1 MKRTLYWF
9 TQDLRLDDN
18 LALDFATQNS
28 DQILF
33 VYVINPR
40 YRIQTNY
47 HSKLLGDRQAT
58 FIADS
63 LLTLSSQLDSCGHSL
78 LVVEGE
84 PHQVLPH
91 LVSKYEIGQMICAEQ
106 VGLYERKSVQK
117 MRNELGS
124 VPLHSFWQHTL
135 FEHTQIQTVSRDLG
149 NFTQFRKR
157 VEKAPLSV
165 VTSCRFDP
173 SRLPAPLVTVCGAN
187 EQGILHQ
194 WHAQRQ
200 ARLTETR
207 VPLDFPAGEEAAQ
220 AHLRDYF
227 DSGVA
232 RRYKE
237 TRNALDGWLN
247 STKMSP
253 YLALGNLSP
262 RQVWWATEAFEK
274 QVVANEST
282 YWIKFELLWR
292 EYFQW
297 LCLKLGPQLF
307 RFQGLAKSKPL
318 TTFMPERFTRWC
330 QGNTPVPL
338 VNALMNQ
345 LNETG
350 YMSNRGRQIA
360 ASYFV
365 NELGLDWRYGAAYF
379 QQQLLDHDV
388 ASNWGNWQYI
398 AGVGVD
404 PRGGRHFNIEKQA
417 ELYDE
422 QGLFVQ
428 KWRGE
433 QGVSSVDSV
442 DAADWPTFAE
452 EDV

>member
-1 MKRTLYWF
+1 MKKTLYWF

-18 LALDFATQNS
+18 LALDFAAQNS
-28 DQILF
+28 DALMF

-40 YRIQTNY
+40 YRTQTN
-47 HSKLLGDRQAT
+47 HRCKLLGDRQAA

-63 LLTLSSQLDSCGHSL
+63 LMTLDSQLKACGQKL
-78 LVVEGE
+78 FVLEGE
-84 PHQVLPH
+84 PNLLLPET
-91 LVSKYEIGQMICAEQ
+91 VSKYQINQVICAEPI
-106 VGLYERKSVQK
+106 GLYERTIVQQT
-117 MRNELGS
+117 RRALGS
-124 VPLHSFWQHTL
+124 VPVHCFWQHTL
-135 FEHTQIQTVSRDLG
+135 FDQAQIQTLNSDLG
-149 NFTQFRKR
+149 SFTQFRKR

-173 SRLPAPLVTVCGAN
+173 RNLPVPLVIEDDTLACIQL
-187 EQGILHQ
+187 EQWQTHLQ
-194 WHAQRQ
+194 SS
-200 ARLTETR
+200 LSETR

-220 AHLRDYF
+220 AHLKDYF

-232 RRYKE
+232 SRYKQ
-237 TRNALDGWLN
+237 TRNELDGWLN

-274 QVVANEST
+274 QVEANEST

-297 LCLKLGPQLF
+297 LSLKLGSKLY
-307 RFQGLAKSKPL
+307 RFQGLAQSKPL
-318 TTFMPERFTRWC
+318 TTFMSERFQRWC
-330 QGNTPVPL
+330 EGCTPSAL

-350 YMSNRGRQIA
+350 YMSNRGRQIV

-365 NELGLDWRYGAAYF
+365 HELGLDWRYGAAYF

-417 ELYDE
+417 HQYDE
-422 QGLFVQ
+422 HGLFVQ

-433 QGVSSVDSV
+433 QGVTALDSA
-442 DAADWPTFAE
+442 DAADWPIPAE
-452 EDV
+452 VDA